1 MKYAVSLCFSYST
14 CLWKFAERDEME
26 PEAGYELR
34 LDCGFEEV
42 ELGHKKGLVELEK
55 ETEQHEIPS
64 QGLCL

>member
-1 MKYAVSLCFSYST
+1 
-14 CLWKFAERDEME
+14 ME